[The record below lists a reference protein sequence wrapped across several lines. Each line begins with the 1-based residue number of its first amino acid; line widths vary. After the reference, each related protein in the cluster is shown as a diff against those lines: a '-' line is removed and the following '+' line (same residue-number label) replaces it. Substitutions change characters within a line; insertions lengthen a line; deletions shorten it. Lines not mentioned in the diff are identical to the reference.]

1 MIRSLWTRSLWTRSI
16 WTGGTLARYIFWRFA
31 RMIIFAFAGVFVLIY
46 LIDLVE
52 LLRRAGDVQGG
63 SPTFLAWLS
72 LLRVPAVAEQIL
84 PFAVL
89 FGAMMA
95 FLSLTRR
102 LELVVARAAGVSVW
116 QFLTPPVLVAL
127 ILGVISVTLYNP
139 MSAAFKARADT
150 IETQLFGNAAPAVAN
165 TSLWIRQKSID
176 GQAIVRAERSSD
188 QGSTLGAVSAY
199 VYDKDG
205 RFLERVEAASARLRL
220 GYWEMQTV
228 RVVAMGEEPRV
239 NETYLLATNL
249 TPEQVT
255 QSFAAPDTVPFW
267 QLARIRDQTEKA
279 GLDATG
285 YRLRYQTLLARPLL
299 FVAMVLIAASFSLR
313 FFRTG
318 GVAKMVSGGVVAG
331 FLLYV
336 VTKLIADLG
345 SAGLVSAAVAAWFPA
360 VAGCMVSMLVLLN
373 QEDG

>member
-1 MIRSLWTRSLWTRSI
+1 M
-16 WTGGTLARYIFWRFA
+16 TGGTLSRYIFWRFA
-31 RMIIFAFAGVFVLIY
+31 RMILAAFAGVFALIY

-52 LLRRAGDVQGG
+52 LLRRAGDLKDASV
-63 SPTFLAWLS
+63 TYLAWLS
-72 LLRVPAVAEQIL
+72 ALRVPAVAEQIL

-89 FGAMMA
+89 FGAMMG
-95 FLSLTRR
+95 FLTLTRR

-127 ILGVISVTLYNP
+127 LLGVLSVTLYNP
-139 MSAAFKARADT
+139 LSARFKAQADR
-150 IETQLFGNAAPAVAN
+150 IETQIFGNAAGAAAN

-176 GQAIVRAERSSD
+176 GQAILRAERSSD

-205 RFLERVEAASARLRL
+205 RFLERVEAASASLQR
-220 GYWEMQTV
+220 GYWEMQKV
-228 RVVAMGEEPRV
+228 RIVGVGEEPRV

-267 QLARIRDQTEKA
+267 DLARIRDQTEKA
-279 GLDATG
+279 GLDASG
-285 YRLRYQTLLARPLL
+285 YRLRYQTLIARPLL

-313 FFRTG
+313 FFRMG

-336 VTKLIADLG
+336 ITKLVADLG
-345 SAGLVSAAVAAWFPA
+345 SAGLLSAGVAAWFPA
-360 VAGCMVSMLVLLN
+360 VAGCMVSTLVLLN